1 MCRWVAG
8 DTKSVGPFWKVDS
21 QGSAALPAKEP
32 EQLEMIASSYTGQ
45 VQNLVTFGWWCIKPK
60 VKLQH
65 AHEELTAGFCMCVLA
80 CIALQHV
87 CCLEPDCMCAKKLNL
102 NLNLNVTD
110 LHANIDQL
118 QSLLHVHWI
127 WIWIWHSIS
136 WIWLNCFWPP
146 SWSEHESWF
155 GRRNLVSEQNKYET
169 PTKHGL
175 THSESLVIIIT
186 CAHRHSRW
194 IQWKTD
200 DFQLRFRLKQ

>member
-1 MCRWVAG
+1 
-8 DTKSVGPFWKVDS
+8 
-21 QGSAALPAKEP
+21 
-32 EQLEMIASSYTGQ
+32 MIASSYTGQ

-118 QSLLHVHWI
+118 QSL
-127 WIWIWHSIS
+127 SM
-136 WIWLNCFWPP
+136 CTE
-146 SWSEHESWF
+146 SESESAF
-155 GRRNLVSEQNKYET
+155 NILNLVELLLASKLKRTWKLVWKKEPREW
-169 PTKHGL
+169 TK
-175 THSESLVIIIT
+175 
-186 CAHRHSRW
+186 
-194 IQWKTD
+194 
-200 DFQLRFRLKQ
+200 